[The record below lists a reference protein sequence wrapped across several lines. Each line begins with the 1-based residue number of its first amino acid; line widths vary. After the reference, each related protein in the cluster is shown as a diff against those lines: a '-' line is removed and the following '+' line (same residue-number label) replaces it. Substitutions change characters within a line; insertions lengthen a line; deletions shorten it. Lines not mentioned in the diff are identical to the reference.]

1 LNGHPGVSEATRRRI
16 LAIAEETGWHPN
28 RAARALSASRSGA
41 VGLALARSVGTLAY
55 EPFFARLLSGIE
67 AVLSARQIALVLQ
80 MVEDVSA
87 EAEALRGWWA
97 ERRVD
102 GVLLVDLRFDDPRI
116 PLMEELGMPA
126 VIVGGPGPT
135 GSLPFFASDD
145 AGGVRKI
152 VEHLVSLGHRHIDR
166 VAGSPE
172 FVHTHV
178 RTRAFEQAL
187 VDAGASGRVLPTD
200 FSGPAGALATRELLA
215 STPPPTAVVYDN
227 DIMAV
232 SGLGV
237 AQEMGIT
244 VPDDLSIVSYDDHP
258 VCEVVHPSLTACSRD
273 IVAYG
278 TRAARGLLAV
288 LDGEAV
294 EPHMEEP
301 PRLVA
306 RASTVAPREARARA

>member
-1 LNGHPGVSEATRRRI
+1 MAPKPGSSR
-16 LAIAEETGWHPN
+16 
-28 RAARALSASRSGA
+28 LSASRSCA
-41 VGLALARSVGTLAY
+41 VGLALARPVGTLAY
-55 EPFFARLLSGIE
+55 ESFFARLLSGIE
-67 AVLSARQIALVLQ
+67 VALAARQVALMLQ

-116 PLMEELGMPA
+116 PLVEELGMPA

-135 GSLPFFASDD
+135 GGVPFFASDD
-145 AGGVRKI
+145 AGGTRQI
-152 VEHLVSLGHRHIDR
+152 VEHLASLGHLHIDR
-166 VAGSPE
+166 VAGPAE

-178 RTRAFEQAL
+178 RTRSFEQAL

-200 FSGPAGALATRELLA
+200 FSGSAGALATRELLA
-215 STPPPTAVVYDN
+215 GSSPPTAIVYDN

-244 VPDDLSIVSYDDHP
+244 VPDDLSIVSYDDYP
-258 VCEVVHPSLTACSRD
+258 VCEVVHPSLTACTRD

-278 TRAARGLLAV
+278 TRAARGLLAL
-288 LDGEAV
+288 LDGETV
-294 EPHMEEP
+294 EPHMDET

-306 RASTVAPREARARA
+306 RASTAAPRAARARA